1 MLRRRK
7 ETALTPGQEI
17 ALQRLAAGSSI
28 VQAARAV
35 QVDRR
40 TLYRWLHSDPQF
52 VAAYNAWQ
60 RETVASGRA
69 RVLAMGD
76 LALDT
81 VQSAMLQGNA
91 RVAVQVAKANGAL
104 DAPKP
109 STADPDYFHHRKKLR
124 DRARRKA
131 IRDAEREERLARAG
145 EPERHPAH
153 CEYMIDA
160 YLKARREALRAE
172 SPEDR
177 ARRLAEQPKYRRNYD
192 PFTLR
197 LLATLDAEDAGQAS
211 APVDPDAANP
221 PSANAPAEPPIA
233 GAEPEN
239 VTTEANATE
248 PAVVR
253 GPN

>member
-1 MLRRRK
+1 MFRGRK

-28 VQAARAV
+28 VQAARPA

-60 RETVASGRA
+60 RETVASGRG

-109 STADPDYFHHRKKLR
+109 GLTNPERFRRRKRLR
-124 DRARRKA
+124 DAKWQKA
-131 IRDAEREERLARAG
+131 LADAESSEAFNKRSRELHRS
-145 EPERHPAH
+145 PAH

-160 YLKARREALRAE
+160 YIKARREALRDE

-177 ARRLAEQPKYRRNYD
+177 ARRLAEQPKYHRNYD

-197 LLATLDAEDAGQAS
+197 LLATLDAEQAS
-211 APVDPDAANP
+211 APPDPDAANP

-233 GAEPEN
+233 SAEREN
-239 VTTEANATE
+239 TVTEANATE
-248 PAVVR
+248 PADVS